1 MFAMVKTLTLFGI
14 NALPVKVEVSI
25 HNGLFAFNIVGL
37 AGKSV
42 QESKERVFSAIKN
55 SGFEMPMRRITV
67 NLSPGDLLKN
77 SSSFDLPIAVAIL
90 VATGQISIETKNT
103 IFWGE
108 LSLEGKAL
116 STRGAL
122 AISDEARKMGY
133 KQILL
138 PHINANE
145 ALIVSGIDVCGISQ
159 LSDLR
164 DISDVGTYLLPRGN
178 LKYINSEN
186 DAGIVKENEYDYSLI
201 KGQNLAKRAIEIACA
216 GGHNVLLQG
225 PPGSGKT
232 YLSRCVNSI
241 MPEMSYDEIVEV
253 TKIYSIAGMLDRRG
267 VIAKR
272 PFRSPHHT
280 CSHVA
285 LIGGGSIPR
294 PGEATLSHRGI
305 LYLDEFNEFE
315 SRALESLR
323 QPIEDKVVNIARA
336 SGVMVYPANFML
348 IASMNPCKCGYLGDK
363 ERICSCSILEIE
375 RFKHKISGPILDRID
390 IHVHTERIRKAELT
404 SESVCESSS
413 IVKERVRR
421 AREFQNNRFLEVGFT
436 GVFSNADLN
445 QRQLLQS
452 IILDNSAKEILDKA
466 IDKLL
471 LSARAY
477 FRLLKVART
486 IADLELSVEVKK
498 RHISEAIAFRVA
510 SSLGE

>member
-1 MFAMVKTLTLFGI
+1 MFARVKTLTLFGI
-14 NALPVKVEVSI
+14 SALPVKVEVSI

-42 QESKERVFSAIKN
+42 QESKERVYSAIRN

-90 VATGQISIETKNT
+90 VATGQINIATKDT

-108 LSLEGKAL
+108 LSLEGKTL
-116 STRGAL
+116 PTKGAL
-122 AISDEARKMGY
+122 AIADEARKMNY
-133 KQILL
+133 SQLLL
-138 PHINANE
+138 PHINAKE
-145 ALIVSGIDVCGISQ
+145 ALIVSGIDVCAISQ

-164 DISDVGTYLLPRGN
+164 DIKDASAYMLKRGN
-178 LKYINSEN
+178 NKAINAEIDTGIEN
-186 DAGIVKENEYDYSLI
+186 VYDYDYSLI
-201 KGQNLAKRAIEIACA
+201 KGQNLAKRALEIACA

-225 PPGSGKT
+225 SPGSGKT
-232 YLSRCVNSI
+232 YLSRCINSI
-241 MPEMSYDEIVEV
+241 MPEMSYEEIVEV
-253 TKIYSIAGMLDRRG
+253 TKIYSIAGMLDMNG
-267 VIAKR
+267 IITKR

-323 QPIEDKVVNIARA
+323 QPLEDKVVNIARA

-348 IASMNPCKCGYLGDK
+348 IASMNPCRCGYLGDK
-363 ERICSCSILEIE
+363 ERLCSCSALEIE

-390 IHVHTERIRKAELT
+390 IHVHTQRIGKTELISNSM
-404 SESVCESSS
+404 SESSA
-413 IVKERVRR
+413 IVKDRVCK
-421 AREFQNNRFLEVGFT
+421 ARIFQRNRFLELGFED
-436 GVFSNADLN
+436 VFSNADLN

-452 IILDNSAKEILDKA
+452 IVLDDAAKEILDKA

-486 IADLELSVEVKK
+486 IADLDMSEKVKK
-498 RHISEAIAFRVA
+498 CHVSEAIAYRLA
-510 SSLGE
+510 PNIGD

>member
-1 MFAMVKTLTLFGI
+1 MFARVRTLTLFGI

-37 AGKSV
+37 AGKAV
-42 QESKERVFSAIKN
+42 QEAKERVYSAIKN

-90 VATGQISIETKNT
+90 IATHQINIETKDM
-103 IFWGE
+103 IIWGE
-108 LSLEGKAL
+108 LSLEGKVL
-116 STRGAL
+116 STKGAL
-122 AISDEARKMGY
+122 AISDEACKMDF
-133 KQILL
+133 KRILL

-145 ALIVSGIDVCGISQ
+145 ALIVTGIDICGISK

-164 DISDVGTYLLPRGN
+164 DIPDIETYILPRGN
-178 LKYINSEN
+178 LKSVDTELI
-186 DAGIVKENEYDYSLI
+186 AGIEKEYEYDYSLI
-201 KGQNLAKRAIEIACA
+201 KGQNLAKRALEIACA
-216 GGHNVLLQG
+216 GGHNILLQG
-225 PPGSGKT
+225 SPGSGKT
-232 YLSRCVNSI
+232 YLSRCINSI
-241 MPEMSYDEIVEV
+241 MPAMSYEEIVEV
-253 TKIYSIAGMLDRRG
+253 TKIYSIAGMLDKKRM
-267 VIAKR
+267 ITKR

-323 QPIEDKVVNIARA
+323 QPLEDKVVNIARA

-348 IASMNPCKCGYLGDK
+348 IASMNPCRCGYLGDK
-363 ERICSCSILEIE
+363 ERICSCSVQDIE
-375 RFKHKISGPILDRID
+375 RYRRKISGPILDRID
-390 IHVHTERIRKAELT
+390 IHVHTERISKAELT
-404 SESVCESSS
+404 SGGTFESSAV
-413 IVKERVRR
+413 VKDRVSK
-421 AREFQNNRFLEVGFT
+421 AREFQNNRFVEFGFAN
-436 GVFSNADLN
+436 VFSNADLN
-445 QRQLLQS
+445 QRQLLQT
-452 IILDNSAKEILDKA
+452 IVLDNAAKNIVDKA

-486 IADLELSVEVKK
+486 IADLELSEEVKK
-498 RHISEAIAFRVA
+498 SHISEAIAYRFTP
-510 SSLGE
+510 SLGD

>member
-1 MFAMVKTLTLFGI
+1 MFARVKTLTLFGI
-14 NALPVKVEVSI
+14 HAIPVKVEVSI
-25 HNGLFAFNIVGL
+25 HNGLFTFNIVGL

-42 QESKERVFSAIKN
+42 QESKERVFSAIRN

-77 SSSFDLPIAVAIL
+77 SSSFDLPIAIAIL
-90 VATGQISIETKNT
+90 VATGQINIETKDT

-122 AISDEARKMGY
+122 AISDEARKMGF
-133 KQILL
+133 KQIVL

-145 ALIVSGIDVCGISQ
+145 ALIVSEIEVCPISQ

-164 DISDVGTYLLPRGN
+164 DIVDVNVFAIPRGN
-178 LKYINSEN
+178 TRLFDTEKA
-186 DAGIVKENEYDYSLI
+186 AGIGKENEYDYSMI
-201 KGQNLAKRAIEIACA
+201 KGQNLAKRALEIACA
-216 GGHNVLLQG
+216 GAHNILLQG
-225 PPGSGKT
+225 SPGSGKT
-232 YLSRCVNSI
+232 YLSRCINSI
-241 MPEMSYDEIVEV
+241 MPEMSYEEIVEV
-253 TKIYSIAGMLDRRG
+253 TKIYSIAGMLNTKGMVTR
-267 VIAKR
+267 R

-323 QPIEDKVVNIARA
+323 QPLEDKIVNIARA

-348 IASMNPCKCGYLGDK
+348 VASMNPCRCGYLGDK
-363 ERICSCSILEIE
+363 ERICSCSALEIE
-375 RFKHKISGPILDRID
+375 RFKRKISGPILDRID
-390 IHVHTERIRKAELT
+390 IFVHTQRLGKVELT
-404 SESVCESSS
+404 SKSSS
-413 IVKERVRR
+413 ENSVTVKDRVGK
-421 AREFQNNRFLEVGFT
+421 AREFQYIRFLEYGFE

-452 IILDNSAKEILDKA
+452 IVLEDSAKEVLDRA
-466 IDKLL
+466 IDKLM

-486 IADLELSVEVKK
+486 IADLELSAMVKK
-498 RHISEAIAFRVA
+498 SHISEAIAYRV
-510 SSLGE
+510 SPGLGG

>member
-1 MFAMVKTLTLFGI
+1 MFARVKTLTLFGI
-14 NALPVKVEVSI
+14 YALPVKVEVSI
-25 HNGLFAFNIVGL
+25 HNGIFAFNIVGL

-55 SGFEMPMRRITV
+55 SGFEMPMKRITV

-90 VATGQISIETKNT
+90 VATGQIEIETKDT

-122 AISDEARKMGY
+122 AISDEARKMGF
-133 KQILL
+133 KQIVL

-145 ALIVSGIDVCGISQ
+145 ALIVSEIEICPISQ

-164 DISDVGTYLLPRGN
+164 DIADVHAFVIPRGN
-178 LKYINSEN
+178 MRLS
-186 DAGIVKENEYDYSLI
+186 DTAFVAGIDIENGYDYSMI
-201 KGQNLAKRAIEIACA
+201 KGQNLAKRALEIACA

-225 PPGSGKT
+225 SPGSGKT
-232 YLSRCVNSI
+232 YLSRCIGSI
-241 MPEMSYDEIVEV
+241 MPEMSYEEIVEV
-253 TKIYSIAGMLDRRG
+253 TKIYSIAGMLDTKGMVTR
-267 VIAKR
+267 R

-285 LIGGGSIPR
+285 LIGGGSVPR

-323 QPIEDKVVNIARA
+323 QPLEDKVVNIARA

-348 IASMNPCKCGYLGDK
+348 IASMNPCRCGYLGDK
-363 ERICSCSILEIE
+363 ERLCSCSALEIE
-375 RFKHKISGPILDRID
+375 RFKRKISGPILDRID
-390 IHVHTERIRKAELT
+390 ILVHTERIGKVELT
-404 SESVCESSS
+404 SQSMSEGSSA
-413 IVKERVRR
+413 VRNRVGK
-421 AREFQNNRFLEVGFT
+421 AREFQKGRFIEFGFE

-452 IILDNSAKEILDKA
+452 IVLDNSAKEVLDRA

-486 IADLELSVEVKK
+486 IADLELSSEVKK
-498 RHISEAIAFRVA
+498 SHVSEAIAYRFA
-510 SSLGE
+510 PNLGG